1 MKKFAYL
8 FKYLQTQ
15 KEKQQYY
22 HKRGSEALQR
32 QGCMWLS
39 AALMCVLACPLA
51 DTAVT
56 AVTCQQEEKPLP
68 KTVFHKKVLLTHTHP
83 AINAIN
89 IIWGIM
95 SGLITYWFRS
105 DRKKH
110 TVWNLEKF
118 FFMRN
123 GTLNKKYMTHNGIQ
137 STAKMEES

>member
-15 KEKQQYY
+15 KQKQQYY

-68 KTVFHKKVLLTHTHP
+68 KTVFHKKVL
-83 AINAIN
+83 
-89 IIWGIM
+89 
-95 SGLITYWFRS
+95 RS
-105 DRKKH
+105 PIP
-110 TVWNLEKF
+110 TQQL
-118 FFMRN
+118 MPS
-123 GTLNKKYMTHNGIQ
+123 TLFGGPRQ
-137 STAKMEES
+137 D